1 MAAMDILQAFSEQPV
16 PFDFVLPGMLT
27 GSVGFI
33 LSPGGV
39 GKSMFSLEVACAV
52 ASGTTEGDLL
62 GLEVKQGK
70 VLYMAAEDPEEA
82 IHHRLFAMGK
92 RFGAETRQRIAN
104 NIQVHSVV
112 GKLPDIMDPRWY
124 NAIIAGAQ
132 GYRLIILDTLTRFH
146 KLDENSN
153 GEMSQLISQL
163 EYIAVQT
170 GAALLIPHHSSKSMA
185 VAGRGDEQQSSRG
198 ASALIDNARWAG
210 NLIGMTKEEA
220 LALSDAQGGSAIG
233 VDDRGFYV
241 RFAISKQ
248 NHGKPFPE
256 TWLVRSEGG
265 VLVRTMLHPVTKR
278 KAARD
283 EV

>member
-1 MAAMDILQAFSEQPV
+1 
-16 PFDFVLPGMLT
+16 MLA
-27 GSVGFI
+27 GSVGFV

-39 GKSMFSLEVACAV
+39 GKSMFSLEVACGV
-52 ASGTTEGDLL
+52 ASGTKNGDIL
-62 GLEVKQGK
+62 GLEPKHGK
-70 VLYMAAEDPEEA
+70 VLYMAAEDPEIA
-82 IHHRLFAMGK
+82 ICHRLYAMGK
-92 RFGAETRQRIAN
+92 RFDQETRQLIAD

-112 GKLPDIMDPRWY
+112 GKKPDIMDPRWY
-124 NAIIAGAQ
+124 EAIIDGAK

-153 GEMSQLISQL
+153 GEMSQLVSQL
-163 EYIAVQT
+163 EYVAAQT

-220 LALSDAQGGSAIG
+220 MALANDQGGGSIG
-233 VDDRGFYV
+233 VDDRGFFV

-265 VLVRTMLHPVTKR
+265 VLVRTQLYAADKKTK
-278 KAARD
+278 KPGNGN
-283 EV
+283 V